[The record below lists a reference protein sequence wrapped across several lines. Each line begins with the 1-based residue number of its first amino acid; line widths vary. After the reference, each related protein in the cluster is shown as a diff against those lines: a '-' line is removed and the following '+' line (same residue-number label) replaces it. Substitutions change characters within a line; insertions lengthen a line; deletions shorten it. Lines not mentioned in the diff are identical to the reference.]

1 MRLYIAEKPSLGRA
15 LAAVLPG
22 PQRKQDGFIQ
32 TGDGA
37 CVTWC
42 IGHLLELAE
51 PEDYDASLKT
61 WRLEVLPFI
70 PKQFRFK
77 AKRPTAKQLAVV
89 KKLITSAKEIIHVG
103 DPDREGQLLV
113 DEVLW
118 EAKLSAAQLAQVK
131 RLLINDLNPAAISR
145 ALTQVRPNT
154 DFHALSQ
161 SALARTHADWLYGL
175 NMTRAYSILGQAKGS
190 RGVLSVGRVQTPVLG
205 LVVRR
210 DAEIAAFV
218 PHDFYEVVAEVVFAD
233 ISGQTIKAKW
243 VPSQACEQFCDEEG
257 RVLSRPLCEHVIN
270 RIAGKPALVDE
281 FTTQRKNLNA
291 PLPYSLSS
299 LQIDAA
305 KQLKL
310 SAQTVLD
317 LCQSLYENHQLI
329 TYPRS
334 DSRYLPE
341 GHWQEAPTIIRAI
354 NNNAPEL
361 AAAIAK
367 ADSRLRSKCWNDKKV
382 DAHHAIIPTA
392 KMAPANSLSRHEQ
405 AIYQLICRQYLAQ
418 FYPAFISDQQTLL
431 LRIDTGIFKA
441 TGATVLQQGWK
452 VLWAK
457 QSDDEVSDQTLPSL
471 RVGDTG
477 TCLKGELVAK
487 TTQPPEH
494 FTDASLLAAM
504 TGIAR
509 FVNDPSLKSILKDT
523 DGIGTEA
530 TRAGIIE
537 LLFRREYLT
546 RDKKFILATPKGK
559 ALIAALPATAS
570 RPDMTAQWERKLS
583 AIAEGELDYGAL
595 IGPLSLELQELINTA
610 KPVNL
615 PPQAFTGRQN
625 KTPGRAPKRR
635 GRTGAV
641 KSAGGVTATG
651 KNPARKSSG
660 RKNTEAASPKAA
672 ITAATNTAATRAAG
686 QNTASKRTAPKKPPG
701 INAASGDSSS
711 VKKTR
716 ARNTKP

>member
-15 LAAVLPG
+15 LASVLPH
-22 PQRKQDGFIQ
+22 PQRKQNGFIQ
-32 TGDGA
+32 TGDDT

-61 WRLEVLPFI
+61 WRLDALPFI

-77 AKRPTAKQLAVV
+77 AKSQTAKQLAVV
-89 KKLITSAKEIIHVG
+89 KKLIKSAKEIVHVG

-118 EAKLSAAQLAQVK
+118 EAKLNTAQLAQVK
-131 RLLINDLNPAAISR
+131 RLLINDLNPQAIKR
-145 ALTQVRPNT
+145 ALEQVRPNS
-154 DFHALSQ
+154 DFYALSQ
-161 SALARTHADWLYGL
+161 SAIARTHADWLYGL
-175 NMTRAYSILGQAKGS
+175 NMTRTYSLLGQQRGA

-210 DAEIAAFV
+210 DAEIAAFT
-218 PHDFYEVVAEVVFAD
+218 PHDYYEVAAEVEFIIKNAPHY
-233 ISGQTIKAKW
+233 IKAKW
-243 VPSQACEQFCDEEG
+243 LPSEACAEFCDSEG
-257 RVLSRPLCEHVIN
+257 RVLSKPLCEHVIK
-270 RIAGKPALVDE
+270 RITGKPALVDE
-281 FTTQRKNLNA
+281 FTTQRKTQNA

-341 GHWQEAPTIIRAI
+341 DHWQEASTILTAI
-354 NNNAPEL
+354 KHNASQL
-361 AAAIAK
+361 GTAVQQ
-367 ADSRLRSKCWNDKKV
+367 ADCALRSKCWNDKKV

-392 KMAPANSLSRHEQ
+392 KHTNAEALSRHEQ
-405 AIYQLICRQYLAQ
+405 AIYQLICRHYLAQ
-418 FYPAFISDQQTLL
+418 FYPAWITDQQTLM
-431 LRIDTGIFKA
+431 LRIDTGLFKA
-441 TGATVLQQGWK
+441 NGATVLQWGWK
-452 VLWAK
+452 FLWSK
-457 QSDDEVSDQTLPSL
+457 NTDDDTSEQALPKLKAGDAGQCL
-471 RVGDTG
+471 RG
-477 TCLKGELVAK
+477 LLLEKA
-487 TTQPPEH
+487 TQPPEH

-509 FVNDPSLKSILKDT
+509 FVTDPLLKPILKET

-546 RDKKFILATPKGK
+546 RDKKYIVATNKGK
-559 ALIAALPATAS
+559 ALIIALPPSAS
-570 RPDMTAQWERKLS
+570 TPDMTAHWERKLS
-583 AIAEGELDYGAL
+583 AIAQGELNYADL
-595 IGPLSLELQELINTA
+595 IAPLSLELKRLIENA
-610 KPVNL
+610 KPVDMPAAENL
-615 PPQAFTGRQN
+615 SANQSQLSA
-625 KTPGRAPKRR
+625 KPKRK
-635 GRTGAV
+635 GIVFTKKNNNAKKIPV
-641 KSAGGVTATG
+641 KNSKAT
-651 KNPARKSSG
+651 
-660 RKNTEAASPKAA
+660 T
-672 ITAATNTAATRAAG
+672 
-686 QNTASKRTAPKKPPG
+686 
-701 INAASGDSSS
+701 
-711 VKKTR
+711 KKT
-716 ARNTKP
+716 

>member
-22 PQRKQDGFIQ
+22 PHRKQDGFIQ
-32 TGDGA
+32 TADGA

-61 WRLEVLPFI
+61 WHLESLPFI

-77 AKRPTAKQLAVV
+77 AKKNTAKQLAVV
-89 KKLITSAKEIIHVG
+89 KKLIKSAKEIIHVG

-118 EAKLSAAQLAQVK
+118 ESKLNSSQLAQVK
-131 RLLINDLNPAAISR
+131 RLLINDLNPEAIKR
-145 ALTQVRPNT
+145 ALGQVRPNS
-154 DFHALSQ
+154 DFYALSQ
-161 SALARTHADWLYGL
+161 SALARTHADWLFGI
-175 NMTRAYSILGQAKGS
+175 NMTRAYSLLGQQKGV

-210 DAEIAAFV
+210 DAEIAAFT
-218 PHDFYEVVAEVVFAD
+218 PHNYYEVMAD
-233 ISGQTIKAKW
+233 VEFTLENTPHFIKAKW
-243 VPSQACEQFCDEEG
+243 QPSDACAAFCDSEG
-257 RVLSRPLCEHVIN
+257 RVLSKPLCEHVIK
-270 RIAGKPALVDE
+270 RITGNPAVVDE
-281 FTTQRKNLNA
+281 FTTQRKTQNA

-341 GHWQEAPTIIRAI
+341 GHWQEAPNIFNAI
-354 NNNAPEL
+354 KNNAPQL
-361 AAAIAK
+361 AQATQQ
-367 ADSRLRSKCWNDKKV
+367 ADVRLRNKCWNDKKV

-392 KMAPANSLSRHEQ
+392 KLANTDNLSRHEQ

-418 FYPAFISDQQTLL
+418 FYPAWITDQQVLL
-431 LRIDTGIFKA
+431 LRIDTGQFKA
-441 TGATVLQQGWK
+441 TGTITLQQGWK
-452 VLWAK
+452 SLWAK
-457 QSDDEVSDQTLPSL
+457 NTDEETPEQTLPKLANGDIGQCL
-471 RVGDTG
+471 RGI
-477 TCLKGELVAK
+477 LLEKA
-487 TTQPPEH
+487 TQPPEH
-494 FTDASLLAAM
+494 FTDATLLAAM

-509 FVNDPSLKSILKDT
+509 FVTDPILKPILKET

-546 RDKKFILATPKGK
+546 REKKYILATAKGK
-559 ALIAALPATAS
+559 ALIAALPNSAS
-570 RPDMTAQWERKLS
+570 TPDMTAHWECKLS
-583 AIAEGELDYGAL
+583 AIAQGEMRYADL
-595 IGPLSLELQELINTA
+595 IAPLSIELKGLIDNA
-610 KPVNL
+610 RPVNL
-615 PPQAFTGRQN
+615 PVGDFPTQSKFKSGNKPTTKARIAAKKPTKQA
-625 KTPGRAPKRR
+625 
-635 GRTGAV
+635 
-641 KSAGGVTATG
+641 
-651 KNPARKSSG
+651 KNPAK
-660 RKNTEAASPKAA
+660 KLKL
-672 ITAATNTAATRAAG
+672 
-686 QNTASKRTAPKKPPG
+686 APKQPKE
-701 INAASGDSSS
+701 
-711 VKKTR
+711 KTS
-716 ARNTKP
+716 